1 MIDEFQNYLDP
12 NSEGMGN
19 GIAPIGAKVTVTTAT
34 EKPINVSAT
43 VTLKS
48 GYSDTSLITKA
59 VSDYLASISYEKSV
73 VAYLN
78 IGSVILNVDG
88 VESVNNLTLN
98 DAISDISLN
107 NEEIPV
113 IGTATWTVSN

>member
-1 MIDEFQNYLDP
+1 M
-12 NSEGMGN
+12 
-19 GIAPIGAKVTVTTAT
+19 
-34 EKPINVSAT
+34 
-43 VTLKS
+43 
-48 GYSDTSLITKA
+48 
-59 VSDYLASISYEKSV
+59 
-73 VAYLN
+73 AYLN

-113 IGTATWTVSN
+113 IGTATWAVSN